1 MPSFTAG
8 QVSIGIGDTPC
19 PEPRPGTL
27 DPASCGPIAMADAAD
42 LSDKI
47 YGSGAPP
54 VVVALEKMPEGVQTS
69 IAACNTA
76 GDSCKFVAYDFE
88 TNATQSATTMSH
100 VIDTRASTTHDAG
113 IFYKTNKPP
122 VFNTIPGYSFDP
134 IYSYNR
140 DTRAPKYA
148 TVVDERYCARACDAD
163 TKCFGFNYETLT
175 RKCYMFSGSAME
187 ADVYMDGVVSYTKE
201 DNPKVAQG
209 SDPAGT
215 NLTNSG
221 TWCGSDEQIAACNG
235 DISNVIQNSTIQSFS
250 TMDLVSCSACPSKSV
265 VKTGTNSWAFTN
277 EIETTTIST
286 SATDVI
292 SKLNYKSDPAVCE
305 TNYTQAIIAAAGN
318 ATALTAA
325 ASARTAC
332 LATHGR
338 ATTSITLQTGKFYK
352 ISPYLPS
359 SSFVPKTCLYMANL
373 RKLTVSTALRNNQFL
388 MSGTFYTVP
397 DGTYTGP
404 QLLVVLNRL
413 TTGGTFSY
421 LPDDG
426 KYKWVGSVIPGRPG
440 VYFNRVLDI
449 PGPLS
454 FLGFGRLT
462 SGTTIMGSKV
472 DLFGNGGFLTYYAHG
487 LSVSS
492 SSTTFQGTASS
503 IAAATDKMFVFSTL
517 GSNASATTGID
528 GGVPTTNKRFE
539 PIKVDYVDNGFV
551 LLDPESGKYMVPGS
565 DDSQA
570 VFLPSKYS
578 TGFNALVFR
587 ISESSFQNFIDEV
600 TAINGEQPLII
611 RKTID
616 GVPYIIDPTP
626 DAGDPGRPA
635 DPSYFQVQQFPS
647 MTTFNSYLAANPSWA
662 KYVSSRTLTY
672 SSTQV
677 QVSGQGGG
685 GQTTTT
691 SSYTRDMR
699 AKVLVSS
706 ENFWNT
712 VHISERVEVADPATG
727 CADPDDP
734 AAYEGGE
741 CQLVNGKV
749 TFCELCAA
757 GTFSLPSNPKTMCTT
772 DPANALRK
780 TMCTV
785 CTTGSY
791 CPAGSG
797 SQQDCPAGYYC
808 PTPAQKLDCPAGSYC
823 PARSTAPTA
832 CIAGDYCPAH
842 SAAAMSCEAGNYCPS
857 TVVNNVTVWGASQT
871 LCPVKNYC
879 PARATAPIPCVDPA
893 HPDIAF
899 YCPPGT
905 RTLNQCPGGSICSDS
920 GTIQSCTEGHYCP
933 WGSSVAKACEGS
945 TYYVPLVLRNIQ
957 GILQGQTNVN
967 APISACYSCP
977 AGTTA
982 TADKAGCVCAAP
994 LIWSAYNNKCIA
1006 NCPAGQADNGSGT
1019 GCVACGDNKY
1029 TPVTGL
1035 PKCMPCATNF
1045 TSVHKPDHTGCICTE
1060 TIGNGTLVWDQVWN
1074 RCKVTCNGAS
1084 TTGATGSG
1092 ATGYVPYWSRCFPR
1106 QTTAVALAPAGGRPP
1121 VTAYWDCP
1129 KDSNNHYGEG
1139 SGRVCFRGSNRK
1151 ATTPGG
1157 VIYNY
1162 SCPANWAKNGGG
1174 NWNDQ
1179 GDRNLS
1185 CRRGAIITS
1194 HFCPPCWRPS
1204 YSYKNQG
1211 CPPGSALS
1219 NGLCRMAAT
1228 FTAGPSTVVPTSS
1241 GYNNIV
1247 LGGSTAGQPG
1257 YYSGAYR

>member
-1 MPSFTAG
+1 
-8 QVSIGIGDTPC
+8 
-19 PEPRPGTL
+19 
-27 DPASCGPIAMADAAD
+27 MAKAAD
-42 LSDKI
+42 ISDKI

-54 VVVALEKMPEGVQTS
+54 VVVALDKMPQGVQTS
-69 IAACNTA
+69 IAACTTA

-88 TNATQSATTMSH
+88 TNVSQTAATMTH
-100 VIDTRASTTHDAG
+100 VIDTRSSTTHDAG
-113 IFYKTNKPP
+113 IFYKKDKPP

-134 IYSYNR
+134 VYSYDR

-163 TKCFGFNYETLT
+163 TTCFGFNYETLT

-187 ADVYMDGVVSYTKE
+187 AAVYTDGVVSYTKS
-201 DNPKVAQG
+201 DSSKVAQG

-235 DISNVIQNSTIQSFS
+235 DISNVIQDSTIQSFS

-277 EIETTTIST
+277 EIETTTMST

-292 SKLNYKSDPAVCE
+292 TKLNYKSDPAVCE
-305 TNYTQAIIAAAGN
+305 TNYTQAVIAAAGN

-338 ATTSITLQTGKFYK
+338 ATTSIRLQTGKFYK

-359 SSFVPKTCLYMANL
+359 SSFVPKTCLYMADL
-373 RKLTVSTALRNNQFL
+373 PKLTVSATLRNNKFL

-397 DGTYTGP
+397 DGTYTGA

-421 LPDDG
+421 LPDEG
-426 KYKWVGSVIPGRPG
+426 KYKWSGPN
-440 VYFNRVLDI
+440 NRFLDI

-454 FLGFGRLT
+454 FIGFGRLM
-462 SGTTIMGSKV
+462 SGTTITGSKV
-472 DLFGNGGFLTYYAHG
+472 NLFGNGGFLTYYAHG
-487 LSVSS
+487 LSDSS
-492 SSTTFQGTASS
+492 SSTTFSGMATS
-503 IAAATDKMFVFSTL
+503 IAAATDKMFVFSSL

-528 GGVPTTNKRFE
+528 ASFPTTSKRFE
-539 PIKVDYVDNGFV
+539 PIKVDYVDDGFV
-551 LLDPESGKYMVPGS
+551 LLDPESGKYMVPEA
-565 DDSQA
+565 DDSHT

-578 TGFNALVFR
+578 AGFNALVFR
-587 ISESSFQNFIDEV
+587 IAESSFQNFVDEV
-600 TAINGEQPLII
+600 TAINAEQPLII

-626 DAGDPGRPA
+626 DAGTPDRPA

-647 MTTFNSYLAANPSWA
+647 MTTYNSYLAANPSWA
-662 KYVSSRTLTY
+662 KYVSGRTLTS
-672 SSTQV
+672 SSTV
-677 QVSGQGGG
+677 TQVSGQGGG

-699 AKVLVSS
+699 AKVIVSS

-712 VHISERVEVADPATG
+712 VHISERVEVADPDTG

-734 AAYEGGE
+734 SAYEGGE
-741 CQLVNGKV
+741 CQLTVRTVK
-749 TFCELCAA
+749 FCELCAA
-757 GTFSLPSNPKTMCTT
+757 GTFSLPSNPKTDCTT
-772 DPANALRK
+772 DPTNALRK
-780 TMCTV
+780 TMCTP
-785 CTTGSY
+785 CTSGSY

-808 PTPAQKLDCPAGSYC
+808 PTPSQKRDCDAGYYC
-823 PARSTAPTA
+823 PARSTAQTP
-832 CIAGDYCPAH
+832 CIAGDYCPAQ
-842 SAAAMSCEAGNYCPS
+842 STAQVDCPAGEYCPG
-857 TVVNNVTVWGASQT
+857 TTATTGPWGANKIT
-871 LCPVKNYC
+871 CPIGNYC
-879 PARATAPIPCVDPA
+879 PARTTAPIPCIDPA
-893 HPDIAF
+893 YPNIAF

-905 RTLNQCPGGSICSDS
+905 RTLNQCPGGSICSDT
-920 GTIQSCTEGHYCP
+920 GTILPCTAGHYCP
-933 WGSSVAKACEGS
+933 WGSSTAIACPPGQ
-945 TYYVPLVLRNIQ
+945 YYVPLVLTNIQ
-957 GILQGQTNVN
+957 GILQNQVNVN
-967 APISACYSCP
+967 APISTCYACP
-977 AGTTA
+977 PGTTVSD
-982 TADKAGCVCAAP
+982 DKARCVCP
-994 LIWSAYNNKCIA
+994 GSLVWSAYNNKCISA
-1006 NCPAGQADNGSGT
+1006 CPAGQADNGST
-1019 GCVACGDNKY
+1019 TAPGCVTCGVNTY
-1029 TPVTGL
+1029 APVENL

-1045 TSVHKPDHTGCICTE
+1045 TSKSNPQNTGCICTE
-1060 TIGNGTLVWDQVWN
+1060 TISNGTLVWDQIWN
-1074 RCKVTCNGAS
+1074 RCRVTCNGAS

-1106 QTTAVALAPAGGRPP
+1106 QTTAVALAPAGGSPA
-1121 VTAYWDCP
+1121 VTPYWECP
-1129 KDSNNHYGEG
+1129 KDSNNHYGTDA
-1139 SGRVCFRGSNRK
+1139 GRVCFRPSGKNRLTNFGAGSLF
-1151 ATTPGG
+1151 
-1157 VIYNY
+1157 NY
-1162 SCPANWAKNGGG
+1162 WCHANWTKNGGG
-1174 NWNDQ
+1174 DWDSQ
-1179 GDRNLS
+1179 FERNLS

-1219 NGLCRMAAT
+1219 NGLCRMGAT
-1228 FTAGPSTVVPTSS
+1228 FTAGPSAVVPTSS